1 MKAHGHSLGNTLG
14 AIALM
19 LGAVCLLAVW
29 IFQCAGR
36 AAQRGVRTELDDRLL
51 RDVGL
56 SRAHV
61 AIEVSKRA

>member
-1 MKAHGHSLGNTLG
+1 MKAYGHSLGNTLG
-14 AIALM
+14 AIAFM

-29 IFQCAGR
+29 IFQCTGR
-36 AAQRGVRTELDDRLL
+36 AAQRGVRAELDDHLL

-61 AIEVSKRA
+61 AIEVNKRA